1 MFDISAL
8 VAQLR
13 ATGGDTA
20 QVEVKA
26 AAGGLPESLTST
38 LSALAN
44 MPGGGLVV
52 LGLDE
57 ATGFTPVALGDTQA
71 LKQGLASKA
80 RAYTPPVGIVIHD
93 ADVEGQPVIVA
104 EIAEC
109 PVAMKP
115 CVVISSGKA
124 YIRSYDGDFELSEL
138 EKTAFL
144 VNRTHPAFDRELV
157 PGSSKED
164 LDPKLVAAFLRTV
177 RERDPEGLGR
187 YDDDDELLR
196 RAGVLV
202 RVDHER
208 TGLTVAGVLTLGQ
221 YPQQWF
227 PRWVISAAS
236 MPESAGSARRADSP
250 KVITGPLPAMLSEAM
265 KWARAVFAEV
275 FVTGQDG
282 NVRSDREY
290 PLDAFRELVSNAL
303 VHRDLAEW
311 SRGYAIELRHY
322 PERIVLSNPGGL
334 FGIPIDRLGEAG
346 VTSARNAQILSICQ
360 HVVLPDD
367 ETRVVEA
374 LATGIPTI
382 AAALERNG
390 LPPAEYLD
398 QGIRFTA
405 IIRRRQPSAGRA
417 TSQVRGRSM
426 RTVLAKLTH
435 QPQTVSEVM
444 TVTGFKE
451 LNTRRMLNSLLRRGL
466 VVSEQG
472 ADGLLRYRRAPE

>member
-1 MFDISAL
+1 VYDIAPL

-13 ATGGDTA
+13 AARGDTA
-20 QVEVKA
+20 RVEVKT

-44 MPGGGLVV
+44 MPGGGLVI

-57 ATGFTPVALGDTQA
+57 ATGFTPAGLPDPQA
-71 LKQGLASKA
+71 LKQALGNKA
-80 RAYTPPVGIVIHD
+80 RTYTPPVGITIHD
-93 ADVEGQPVIVA
+93 TEVDGRPVIVA
-104 EIAEC
+104 EVAEC

-115 CVVISSGKA
+115 CVVTSSGKA
-124 YIRSYDGDFELSEL
+124 FVRSYDGDFELSDL

-157 PGSSKED
+157 PGSSRDD
-164 LDPKLVAAFLRTV
+164 LDPRLVADYLRTV
-177 RERDPEGLGR
+177 RLRDPDGLGR
-187 YDDDDELLR
+187 YEDDDELLR
-196 RAGVLV
+196 RAGVLA
-202 RVDHER
+202 RIDDGR
-208 TGLTVAGVLTLGQ
+208 TGLTVAGVLTLGL

-236 MPESAGSARRADSP
+236 MPNPAGSAVRAEAP
-250 KVITGPLPAMLSEAM
+250 ELITGPIPIMLAKAMR
-265 KWARAVFAEV
+265 WARSVFTEAL
-275 FVTGQDG
+275 VTGDDG

-311 SRGYAIELRHY
+311 SRGYAIEVRHF
-322 PERIVLSNPGGL
+322 PDRIVVSNPGGL
-334 FGIPIDRLGEAG
+334 FGITIDRLGEAG
-346 VTSARNAQILSICQ
+346 VTSARNAQIISICQ
-360 HVVLPDD
+360 RVVVPDD

-382 AAALERNG
+382 AAALERGG
-390 LPPAEYLD
+390 LPPARYLD

-405 IIRRRQPSAGRA
+405 ICRRRTVGVARA
-417 TSQVRGRSM
+417 TTQVRGRSM
-426 RTVLAKLTH
+426 RAVLARLTD
-435 QPQTVSEVM
+435 QPQTVREVM
-444 TVTGFKE
+444 AATGFHE
-451 LNTRRMLNSLLRRGL
+451 LNTRRMLNTLLRRGL
-466 VVSEQG
+466 VVSAQG

>member
-1 MFDISAL
+1 VYDISAL

-57 ATGFTPVALGDTQA
+57 ATGFTPVALRDTQA

-104 EIAEC
+104 EVAEC

-115 CVVISSGKA
+115 CVVTSSGKA
-124 YIRSYDGDFELSEL
+124 YVRSYDGDFELSEL

-164 LDPKLVAAFLRTV
+164 LDPKLVAAYLRTV

-202 RVDHER
+202 RANHER
-208 TGLTVAGVLTLGQ
+208 AELTVAGVLTLGQ

-236 MPESAGSARRADSP
+236 MPGSTGSARRADSP
-250 KVITGPLPAMLSEAM
+250 KVISGPIPAMLSEAM
-265 KWARAVFAEV
+265 KWGRSVFAEV
-275 FVTGQDG
+275 LVTGQDG

-303 VHRDLAEW
+303 VHRDLADW

-334 FGIPIDRLGEAG
+334 FGIPINRLGEAG

-382 AAALERNG
+382 AAALERHG

-405 IIRRRQPSAGRA
+405 IISRRRAAAGRSI
-417 TSQVRGRSM
+417 SQVRGRSM
-426 RTVLAKLTH
+426 RAVFANLTD
-435 QPQTVSEVM
+435 QPQTVREVM
-444 TVTGFKE
+444 QATGYRE
-451 LNTRRMLNSLLRRGL
+451 LNTRRMLNTLLRRGL
-466 VVSEQG
+466 VTSEQG

>member
-1 MFDISAL
+1 MYDIAPL
-8 VAQLR
+8 IAQLR
-13 ATGGDTA
+13 ATRGDTTR
-20 QVEVKA
+20 VEVKA

-44 MPGGGLVV
+44 MPGGGLVII
-52 LGLDE
+52 GLDE
-57 ATGFTPVALGDTQA
+57 ATGFTPVTLADPQA
-71 LKQGLASKA
+71 LKQALGNKA
-80 RAYTPPVGIVIHD
+80 RTYTPPVGIVIHD
-93 ADVEGQPVIVA
+93 AEVEGLPVIVA

-109 PVAMKP
+109 PAAMKP
-115 CVVISSGKA
+115 CVVTSSGKA
-124 YIRSYDGDFELSEL
+124 YVRSYDGDFELSEL
-138 EKTAFL
+138 EKTAFI

-164 LDPKLVAAFLRTV
+164 LDPKLVADYLRTV

-187 YDDDDELLR
+187 YKEDDELLR
-196 RAGVLV
+196 RAGVLM
-202 RVDHER
+202 RVDDTR
-208 TGLTVAGVLTLGQ
+208 TELTVAGVLTLGL

-236 MPESAGSARRADSP
+236 MPNPAGSAVRAESP
-250 KVITGPLPAMLSEAM
+250 KVMTGPIPTMLAEAM
-265 KWARAVFAEV
+265 KWARSVFAEV
-275 FVTGQDG
+275 LVTGEDG

-303 VHRDLAEW
+303 VHRDLAQW

-322 PERIVLSNPGGL
+322 PDRIVLSNPGGL

-346 VTSARNAQILSICQ
+346 VTSARNAQIVSICQ
-360 HVVLPDD
+360 RVVLPDD

-382 AAALERNG
+382 TAALERNG
-390 LPPAEYLD
+390 LPPAQYLD

-405 IIRRRQPSAGRA
+405 IIRRRHAAARA
-417 TSQVRGRSM
+417 AVRVRGRSM
-426 RTVLAKLTH
+426 RAVLAKLTD
-435 QPQTVSEVM
+435 QPQTVPEVM
-444 TVTGFKE
+444 KATGFQE

-472 ADGLLRYRRAPE
+472 GDGLLRYRRAPE